1 MHTLI
6 VGERG
11 VGKSTLIH
19 RVLAELE
26 CPVAGF
32 ETKKETSLAT
42 EEKGSPVYIYDA
54 GREHTHTAENLLG
67 WCKNKHFDSRV
78 EVFDRYAPKLRA
90 PVPAGSI
97 ILLDELGFMESQAE
111 EFCAAVMELLDGD
124 VPVIAA
130 VKYKDTPFL
139 QAVRSH
145 PKAKCFWIDAQ
156 NRDELYAEVLPF
168 VKQQLQNAPK
178 EEHNG

>member
-11 VGKSTLIH
+11 VGKSTLIR

-26 CPVAGF
+26 CSVSGF
-32 ETKKETSLAT
+32 ETKKETALAT

-54 GREHTHTAENLLG
+54 GKPHTHTEENLLG
-67 WCKNKHFDSRV
+67 WCKNKRFDSRI
-78 EVFDRYAPKLRA
+78 EVFDRYAPKLRT
-90 PVPAGSI
+90 PVAAGSI
-97 ILLDELGFMESQAE
+97 ILLDELGFMESQAK
-111 EFCAAVMELLDGD
+111 EFCAAVLELLDGD

-130 VKYKDTPFL
+130 VKYKDTDFL

-145 PKAKCFWIDAQ
+145 PNAKCFWIDAQ
-156 NRDELYAEVLPF
+156 NRDALYEEVLPF
-168 VKQQLQNAPK
+168 VKQQLAQNK
-178 EEHNG
+178 EEDHA

>member
-11 VGKSTLIH
+11 VGKSTLIR
-19 RVLAELE
+19 RVLAEVDRPLF
-26 CPVAGF
+26 GF
-32 ETKKETSLAT
+32 ETKKETALAT

-54 GREHTHTAENLLG
+54 GKEHTHAEENLLG
-67 WCKNKHFDSRV
+67 WCKNKRFGTLTES
-78 EVFDRYAPKLRA
+78 FDRYAPKLRE

-97 ILLDELGFMESQAE
+97 ILLDELGFMESSSEA
-111 EFCAAVMELLDGD
+111 FCSAVLALLDGD

-130 VKYKDTPFL
+130 VKCKDTPFL

-145 PKAKCFWIDAQ
+145 PNAKCFWIDEQ
-156 NRDELYAEVLPF
+156 NRDALFDEVLPF
-168 VKQQLQNAPK
+168 VKQQL
-178 EEHNG
+178 EREMDNG

>member
-11 VGKSTLIH
+11 VGKSTLIR
-19 RVLAELE
+19 RVLAELDR
-26 CPVAGF
+26 PVSGF
-32 ETKKETSLAT
+32 ETKKETALAT

-54 GREHTHTAENLLG
+54 GKPHIHTEENLLG
-67 WCKNKHFDSRV
+67 WCKNKRFDSRI
-78 EVFDRYAPKLRA
+78 EVFDRYAPKLRT

-97 ILLDELGFMESQAE
+97 ILLDELGFMESQAK
-111 EFCAAVMELLDGD
+111 EFCAAVLELLDGD

-130 VKYKDTPFL
+130 VKYKDTAFL
-139 QAVRSH
+139 QEVRSH

-156 NRDELYAEVLPF
+156 NRDALYEEVLPF
-168 VKQQLQNAPK
+168 VKQQLTQNK
-178 EEHNG
+178 EEDHA

>member
-11 VGKSTLIH
+11 VGKSTLIR

-26 CPVAGF
+26 CPVVGF

-54 GREHTHTAENLLG
+54 GRPHTHTEENLLG
-67 WCKNKHFDSRV
+67 WCKNKRFDSRV

-90 PVPAGSI
+90 PIPAGSI
-97 ILLDELGFMESQAE
+97 VLLDELGFMESQAE

-145 PKAKCFWIDAQ
+145 PKAKCFWIDKE
-156 NRDELYAEVLPF
+156 NRDALYEEVLPF
-168 VKQQLQNAPK
+168 AKQQIEENK
-178 EEHNG
+178 EKNDG